1 MSAKGFGLTNVEMG
15 WNAIPLVSLGSAIEK
30 KILLV
35 RTIATR
41 VNPVGKSVFGELTGR

>member
-30 KILLV
+30 KILFRLEQLQL
-35 RTIATR
+35 
-41 VNPVGKSVFGELTGR
+41 G